1 MIQYLFLIL
10 ALFYYAFNIW
20 YVSPLGNFPINDDFI
35 YSEGARCFA
44 EQGRFVLERSLS
56 SCFLH
61 IMTGGLLCKLFGFS
75 HEILRCYTLIM
86 GFIGVVSIYLICR
99 ELQVKPQVAGL
110 LACCYAANPL
120 LVNLSFSF
128 MTDLPCITLTNL
140 FILCLLRAVKGNRR
154 WYLYAG
160 LLLAAAVAIR
170 QTSLL
175 FSAAALVLLAVPS
188 IRRRDG
194 WILVSCLFVLP
205 LLTAIGLE
213 RLMQLPG
220 NDSPERREYTTQI
233 AGSVFSFANDPG
245 GAINSILMKFA
256 ELMSYIALFLS
267 PALICAALGV
277 SERRKKFSLLI
288 LPAVTS
294 SILIIPSILE
304 YIRTGRDLPF
314 NYNLWNIP
322 TLGLDKIVQT
332 SAKMLPQSFHLYLTF
347 AGAALSVVLV
357 SLIARLAYSVIH
369 TAVRRGGRLGESN
382 APLLMTMASV
392 ILTASF
398 VTFEIVL
405 RDFDRY
411 YLLLLTPAIMCV
423 ALSYRFFNVRM
434 SPAPAIPLL
443 LLLALNSSWAQQ
455 QCMNCERAR
464 WLALEFLEKQGATPR
479 EIDGGIQY
487 NYTRGGPLRFDGK
500 VPRQLR
506 GSSPQGD
513 MRWWPIHGE
522 KYIVSLCALPGYDC
536 IGVVPYYETLRFKQS
551 GVLILQQHDDT
562 AREQEPSRL
571 GYVERQ

>member
-1 MIQYLFLIL
+1 MTQHAFLIL
-10 ALFYYAFNIW
+10 ALIYYAFNIW

-61 IMTGGLLCKLFGFS
+61 VMTGGLLCKLFGFS

-86 GFIGVVSIYLICR
+86 GFIGVISIYLICR
-99 ELQVKPQVAGL
+99 ELQDKPQVAGL

-140 FILCLLRAVKGNRR
+140 FILCVLRAIRGNRR

-175 FSAAALVLLAVPS
+175 FGAAALILLAVPS

-194 WILVSCLFVLP
+194 WIIISCLFVLP

-220 NDSPERREYTTQI
+220 NDSPERREYTKQVV
-233 AGSVFSFANDPG
+233 GSIFSFAGDPG
-245 GAINSILMKFA
+245 TAINSILMKFA

-267 PALICAALGV
+267 PALICSALGV

-288 LPAVTS
+288 LPVVIS
-294 SILIIPSILE
+294 SMVIIPPILE
-304 YIRTGRDLPF
+304 YVRTGRDLPF

-322 TLGLDKIVQT
+322 TLGLDKILQN
-332 SAKMLPQSFHLYLTF
+332 SARMLPQGFHLYLTF
-347 AGAALSVVLV
+347 AGAALSIVLLSIMIRLGYSAIHKAVRQGRPGQPDAPFLFTMAGVLV
-357 SLIARLAYSVIH
+357 
-369 TAVRRGGRLGESN
+369 
-382 APLLMTMASV
+382 
-392 ILTASF
+392 TASF

-434 SPAPAIPLL
+434 SLVPAIPLL

-464 WLALEFLEKQGATPR
+464 WLALEFLEKQGAQPR

-487 NYTRGGPLRFDGK
+487 NYTRGGALRFDGK
-500 VPRQLR
+500 VPRHLR

-513 MRWWPIHGE
+513 LRWWPIHGE
-522 KYIVSLCALPGYDC
+522 KYIVSLCSLPGYDC
-536 IGVVPYYETLRFKQS
+536 IGVVPYYETLRLKQS
-551 GVLILQQHDDT
+551 GVLILQRQGHT
-562 AREQEPSRL
+562 AREQEPQRL
-571 GYVERQ
+571 GYVERR